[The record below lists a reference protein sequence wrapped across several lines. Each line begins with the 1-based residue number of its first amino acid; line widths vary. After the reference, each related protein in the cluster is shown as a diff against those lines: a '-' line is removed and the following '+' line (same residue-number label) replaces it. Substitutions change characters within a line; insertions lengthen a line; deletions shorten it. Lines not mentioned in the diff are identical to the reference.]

1 MRRDRTIGAS
11 VLAWLRSLSPS
22 RWALWSVAT
31 RRWIVYALISEVV
44 AVGVTVTSLVGEIG
58 SLEDLKW
65 FAVLLVMGVAQAEMS
80 RQIERVRRWMGGQMH
95 INVTSVWGIAGV
107 VLLPSGW
114 AALLIAALYGHL
126 WVRVW
131 RHVSTRPAHRVV
143 ASTAWVVLS
152 CWAAAVV
159 LHITGLGGL
168 EDIPPTEVR
177 GAAVVLV
184 AAAVFELVNLVVVA
198 TGIYLYTQQRSLTDL
213 VGTWGD
219 NALEFVT
226 LCLGG
231 LTATA
236 LVYQP
241 ILVMLIYPPLLLL
254 HRHVL
259 IKQLEVA
266 VSTDEKTGLFNN
278 ATWHH
283 IASRELD
290 RAKRSSS
297 TLAIFMVDIDH
308 FKKINDTYGHLTGD
322 AVLKAVAATITK
334 AVRDYDSVGR
344 FGGEEFVVLLP
355 EVESPDVTTVAERV
369 RQAVAQLAVP
379 ADDDSLATINGLS
392 VSIGTAMYPTAG
404 AALDR
409 LIHAADTAL
418 LYAKRVGRNRVAHA
432 ETTPTEPAPHTT
444 NGQVDGVAE
453 PRKARSGR

>member
-1 MRRDRTIGAS
+1 
-11 VLAWLRSLSPS
+11 VPSPA
-22 RWALWSVAT
+22 RWALWSA
-31 RRWIVYALISEVV
+31 RPRWIIYILTCEIA
-44 AVGVTVTSLVGEIG
+44 AVGVTVASLAGELG
-58 SLEDLKW
+58 NHHDLTW
-65 FAVLLVMGVAQAEMS
+65 FPILLVMGLAQAEMS
-80 RQIERVRRWMGGQMH
+80 RQIERVRRWMGGQTH
-95 INVTSVWGIAGV
+95 INVTSVWYLAGV
-107 VLLPSGW
+107 VLLSPGW
-114 AALLIAALYGHL
+114 ATLLAAALYAHL

-131 RHVSTRPAHRVV
+131 RHVSTRPAYRVV
-143 ASTAWVVLS
+143 ASTALAMLS
-152 CWAAAVV
+152 CWAAAAA
-159 LHITGLGGL
+159 LHVTGLGGL
-168 EDIPPTEVR
+168 AGTSPLNLR
-177 GAAVVLV
+177 GTAVVLV
-184 AAAVFELVNLVVVA
+184 AALVFELVNLAAA
-198 TGIYLYTQQRSLTDL
+198 TTAIYLYTQQRSLTDL

-219 NALEFVT
+219 NALELVT

-241 ILVMLIYPPLLLL
+241 LLVLLIYPPLLLL

-290 RAKRSSS
+290 RAKRASGN
-297 TLAIFMVDIDH
+297 LAIFMVDIDH
-308 FKKINDTYGHLTGD
+308 FKKINDTYGHLAGD
-322 AVLKAVAATITK
+322 AVLKAVAATITH

-355 EVESPDVTTVAERV
+355 EIVGPDVTTVAERV

-379 ADDDSLATINGLS
+379 ADDDSLTTINGLS
-392 VSIGTAMYPTAG
+392 VSIGTATYPTAG
-404 AALDR
+404 SALDR

-444 NGQVDGVAE
+444 NGQVDTGE